1 MGTQL
6 PQGIRVPISV
16 GLLQT
21 RLNKVLAVDKKAFT
35 MRVQPGMR
43 YTELLQE
50 AQKAG
55 MSVQV
60 RAKALCKGV

>member
-1 MGTQL
+1 L
-6 PQGIRVPISV
+6 SI

-21 RLNKVLAVDKKAFT
+21 KLNKVLAVDKKAYT

-43 YTELLQE
+43 FTELLQE

-60 RAKALCKGV
+60 SLSCNDVLLSAINPSTC